1 MSQMLLHVTLL
12 GVILIAK
19 ADYRIGEMTSYPMCT
34 SRWAMACL
42 RSIQQIKRN
51 KWMNFFTAILMAIAI
66 STAPALADN
75 AGLGIAGLL
84 SGKNKETL
92 EPIQLGAGIPL
103 TTAPWTLTSGK
114 YYEFEIQGDGS
125 QELALIGPE
134 FFRAIWIDEI
144 VVEGLE
150 IRPLGLDSIEF
161 DEAGEME
168 IGFVAIKPGRYYLKI
183 PGSTGETQRLEIEIK

>member
-1 MSQMLLHVTLL
+1 MKHL
-12 GVILIAK
+12 
-19 ADYRIGEMTSYPMCT
+19 
-34 SRWAMACL
+34 
-42 RSIQQIKRN
+42 
-51 KWMNFFTAILMAIAI
+51 LMAA
-66 STAPALADN
+66 TVTVLATGALAQD
-75 AGLGIAGLL
+75 ADDTGPAFGLAGLL
-84 SGKNKETL
+84 SGSNKEDL

-103 TTAPWTLTSGK
+103 TQAPWVLTSGR

-125 QELALIGPE
+125 QELALVGPE

-168 IGFVAIKPGRYYLKI
+168 IGFVAIKPGRYYLKV
-183 PGSTGETQRLEIEIK
+183 PGSTGETQRLEITIK